1 MYDGIVEFYDM
12 FMSDVDYSA
21 WCDFSTQFFTGKKG
35 CDVGCGSGKFTI
47 ELAKRGF
54 DVIGLDPSSLMI
66 EKAYAN
72 ARKEGLSIPFALMD
86 AEKLTLASKFNFI
99 TAVCDVVN
107 YLKNP
112 QNFFKKAFEYL
123 DKDGIFFFDVSSEYK
138 LKKILGN
145 NTFSD
150 EAEGSL
156 YVWNN
161 FLGKNCVDLEL
172 SFFKKDKDGRYSR
185 YDENQ
190 RQYIHKSSDLVG
202 LLKSVGFSQIYV
214 YSSFDKQ
221 EEKKTSERLYFV
233 AKR

>member
-21 WCDFSTQFFTGKKG
+21 WCDFSTQFFNGKKG

-47 ELAKRGF
+47 ELAKRGYE
-54 DVIGLDPSSLMI
+54 VVGLDPSALMI
-66 EKAYAN
+66 EKAYIN
-72 ARKEGLSIPFALMD
+72 ARKQGISIPFALMD
-86 AEKLTLASKFNFI
+86 AEKLLLNGKFNFI

-112 QNFFKKAFEYL
+112 QNFFKKAYEYL
-123 DKDGIFFFDVSSEYK
+123 DKDGILFFDVSSEYK
-138 LKKILGN
+138 LRKILGN

-150 EAEGSL
+150 EENGSL

-161 FLGKNCVDLEL
+161 FLGKNYVDLEL
-172 SFFKKDKDGRYSR
+172 SFFKKDKDGKYIR

-190 RQYIHKSSDLVG
+190 RQYIHKSVDLVNC
-202 LLKSVGFSQIYV
+202 LKEIGYSQVFIY
-214 YSSFDKQ
+214 SDFDKQ